1 MIYHQTILHLGGRG
15 VGGGG
20 NKVHYVL
27 ETATATGTSPKEVAC
42 KVGVKRGG
50 ERRGKG
56 GEIGERRRKK
66 SFSPPPSTFLCMPRR
81 LGYQRNETHTHK
93 STGLP

>member
-1 MIYHQTILHLGGRG
+1 M
-15 VGGGG
+15 
-20 NKVHYVL
+20 HYTL
-27 ETATATGTSPKEVAC
+27 EQRLPAPPPKEVAC

-56 GEIGERRRKK
+56 GEIGERRREK

-81 LGYQRNETHTHK
+81 LGYQRNETHTHTQK
-93 STGLP
+93 HRLTIICVGG